1 MDTAVRSN
9 YFQPYTRWLSWL
21 TGVVVLLPFL
31 FGLGL
36 ASNGDIYLGY
46 QYNLDDHMVYS
57 AWIQQALEGRFLF
70 SNRFT
75 TDPQP
80 GLTIHLYFLVLGWVA
95 KIVGIPIATAIARF
109 ATTVLSVHLLARL
122 IDKSDVS
129 IHAKKAALTLAVVG
143 GGVGFLVWHSFG
155 IAIVKSP
162 PPVLTDFLLGR
173 LPVDVWQPEF
183 TFFSSALTNG
193 LFTFSF
199 VLILLTLLAVV
210 ESKEDPKAWI
220 RGFFAFGVLMNVHS
234 YDSLL
239 LFLVCLGFIAM
250 QVVAGNMTPIWFGR
264 IALIGAGALIPAA
277 WFLYVLRE
285 DVVFQARAATP
296 TFTPNFRQILGG
308 VFLAF
313 VGAIPFLIGIGEEAS
328 KDRKRVLAGLGLT
341 VLAIG
346 YLAIQA
352 PRHDGNSYFLSGP
365 EFWGVFLLA
374 GAGVALMARG
384 IPSIDFVL
392 AWAILGLVIPYFPAL
407 FQRKLEMG
415 LFIPWTI
422 LAGFGI
428 HAALKKS
435 DRSLRNLATVL
446 AVVLFGGTSLQWL
459 IREFGFIRDD
469 VSNTTLH
476 AIYLPNEVAEIR
488 KKLLEEKNPVVIA
501 PPGAPVAPTDEEG
514 KPVPDRFLSPI
525 VPDLNPVLVGFA
537 GARGYAAHWSET
549 PKYQEKRSELTRL
562 FFTPLSSDEQ
572 KAIVERSGAD
582 YIVAL
587 NPDLGKDDGESNS
600 STLPDL
606 SALGD
611 VQYSGKKWLLI
622 KVRR

>member
-9 YFQPYTRWLSWL
+9 SFQPYTRWLSWL

-36 ASNGDIYLGY
+36 ASGGDLYLGY

-80 GLTIHLYFLVLGWVA
+80 GLTIHLYFLLLGWVA
-95 KIVGIPIATAIARF
+95 KVVGIPLATAIARF
-109 ATTVLSVHLLARL
+109 ATTVLAINLLAKL
-122 IDKSDVS
+122 IDKAEVS
-129 IHAKKAALTLAVVG
+129 IHAKKTALTLAVVG
-143 GGVGFLVWHSFG
+143 GGIGFLVWHNFG
-155 IAIVKSP
+155 LAIVKAA
-162 PPVLTDFLLGR
+162 PPVVGDFLLAR
-173 LPVDVWQPEF
+173 LPIDVWQPEV

-210 ESKEDPKAWI
+210 DSKENPKAWI
-220 RGFFAFGVLMNVHS
+220 GGFVAFGLLMNVHS

-250 QVVAGNMTPIWFGR
+250 QVVSKKMSLVWFGR

-296 TFTPNFRQILGG
+296 TFTPNFRQIFGG
-308 VFLAF
+308 VFLALLS
-313 VGAIPFLIGIGEEAS
+313 AIPFLVGVGEENT
-328 KDRKRVLAGLGLT
+328 KDRKRILAGLTL
-341 VLAIG
+341 VAIAIG
-346 YLAIQA
+346 YLLVQA
-352 PRHDGNSYFLSGP
+352 PRHDGNNYFLTTQ
-365 EFWGVFLLA
+365 EFVAVFLVT

-384 IPSIDFVL
+384 IPSVDFVL
-392 AWAILGLVIPYFPAL
+392 AWAVLGLVIPYFPAL

-476 AIYLPNEVAEIR
+476 SVYLPSEAAEIR
-488 KKLLEEKNPVVIA
+488 TKLLADKNPVVIA
-501 PPGAPVAPTDEEG
+501 PPGAPVAPTGEDG
-514 KPVPDRFLSPI
+514 KPIPDRFIAPI
-525 VPDLNPVLVGFA
+525 VPDLNPILVGFA

-549 PKYQEKRSELTRL
+549 PKYEEKRAELTKL
-562 FFTPLSSDEQ
+562 FFTPLTLEEQ
-572 KAIVERSGAD
+572 QAIVAKSGAD

-587 NPDLGKDDGESNS
+587 NPELGKDGSENGA

-606 SALGD
+606 SALGE
-611 VQYSGKKWLLI
+611 VQYSGKKWMLI

>member
-1 MDTAVRSN
+1 VDTAVRSN
-9 YFQPYTRWLSWL
+9 TFKPYTRWLSWL
-21 TGVVVLLPFL
+21 TGVVVLLPFI

-36 ASNGDIYLGY
+36 ASGGDLYLGY

-75 TDPQP
+75 TDQQP
-80 GLTIHLYFLVLGWVA
+80 GLTIHLYFLVVGWLA
-95 KIVGIPIATAIARF
+95 KLVGIPVATAIARF
-109 ATTVLSVHLLARL
+109 ATTVLSVHLLAKL
-122 IDKSDVS
+122 IDHTDVS
-129 IHAKKAALTLAVVG
+129 IHAKKTALTLAVVG
-143 GGVGFLVWHSFG
+143 GGIGFLLWHNFG
-155 IAIVKSP
+155 LAIVKSP
-162 PPVLTDFLLGR
+162 PPVIGDFLLAR

-199 VLILLTLLAVV
+199 VLIFITLLAVV
-210 ESKEDPKAWI
+210 ESKDNPKAWI
-220 RGFFAFGVLMNVHS
+220 GGFFAFGLLMNVHS

-239 LFLVCLGFIAM
+239 LFLVCLGFLAM
-250 QVVAGNMTPIWFGR
+250 QVVAGNMTLAWFGR
-264 IALIGAGALIPAA
+264 IALIGAGALLPAA

-296 TFTPNFRQILGG
+296 TYTPNFRQIFGG
-308 VFLAF
+308 VLLAL
-313 VGAIPFLIGIGEEAS
+313 VGAIPFLLGVGEEEA
-328 KDRKRVLAGLGLT
+328 KKRKRILAGVCLT
-341 VLAIG
+341 GIAVA
-346 YLAIQA
+346 YLLIQS
-352 PRHDGNSYFLSGP
+352 PRHDGNSYFLTGA
-365 EFWGVFLLA
+365 EFSGVFLLA

-392 AWAILGLVIPYFPAL
+392 AWAVLGLVIPYFPSL

-476 AIYLPNEVAEIR
+476 SVYLPAEVAEIR
-488 KKLLEEKNPVVIA
+488 NKLLEDKNPVVIA

-514 KPVPDRFLSPI
+514 KPIPDRFLAPI

-537 GARGYAAHWSET
+537 AARGYAAHWSET
-549 PKYQEKRSELTRL
+549 PKYEEKRAELTKL
-562 FFTPLSSDEQ
+562 FFTPLRPDEQ
-572 KAIVERSGAD
+572 REIVARTGAN
-582 YIVAL
+582 YVVAL
-587 NPDLGKDDGESNS
+587 NPELGKEENGTA

-606 SALGD
+606 TSLGE
-611 VQYSGKKWLLI
+611 VVYSGKKWMLI
-622 KVRR
+622 KVSP